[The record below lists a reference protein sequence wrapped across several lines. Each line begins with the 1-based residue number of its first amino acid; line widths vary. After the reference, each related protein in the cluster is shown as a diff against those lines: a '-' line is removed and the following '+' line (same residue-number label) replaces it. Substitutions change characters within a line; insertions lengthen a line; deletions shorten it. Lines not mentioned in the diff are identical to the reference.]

1 MRNIE
6 NKNSEVIRKI
16 ILIVHKI
23 FFMELTATYTAK
35 KTFKSKTILF
45 AGLLVGLLDGTAAII
60 NYLVKGGKHP
70 EKIFNFI
77 ASGVFGKDGLSGGTT
92 MMAWGILFHL
102 LIAFTWAL
110 FFFLLYP
117 KIKVM
122 RKNWIITG
130 IVYGLFIWI
139 VMNRIVLPL
148 SNTPSIP
155 FKINAAIIAAL
166 ILIIAIGLPLS
177 FIAYKQY
184 SKTSYK

>member
-1 MRNIE
+1 
-6 NKNSEVIRKI
+6 
-16 ILIVHKI
+16 
-23 FFMELTATYTAK
+23 MEIAATYTAK

-45 AGLLVGLLDGTAAII
+45 TGLLVGLLDGAAAII

-77 ASGVFGKDGLSGGTT
+77 ASGVFGKDGLNGGIT
-92 MMAWGILFHL
+92 MVAWGILFHL

-117 KIKVM
+117 KISVM

-130 IVYGLFIWI
+130 IIYGLIIWV

-148 SNTPSIP
+148 SNTSPIP
-155 FKINAAIIAAL
+155 FKINTAIIAAL

-177 FIAYKQY
+177 FIASKKY
-184 SKTSYK
+184 SKTGYKSSIRNLFVS